1 MYTINFV
8 NESQMQGDFV
18 VFQQSPWPTVIY
30 PLAWKT
36 IRAAPN
42 GMPIRFT
49 WEKDYVFFSAQSGQ
63 LAPGVRIVPC
73 CQLETSPD
81 SMNEV
86 TLEADFRLINARPG
100 QSGRFAIFESGQFQP
115 GTGATGIGIMGYPIF
130 AAQVVPNLTQIMP
143 AVEDTYFVVFGNNYA
158 QGEVLDM
165 NRVMSNA
172 ARVAFPN
179 SGGEVTVILQ
189 ENGSFR
195 VE

>member
-1 MYTINFV
+1 MDLLEFEKRVKLRGVLVFIPVNFLKYKPLNNTDMYTINFV

-18 VFQQSPWPTVIY
+18 IFQQSPWPTVIY
-30 PLAWKT
+30 PLAWET

-73 CQLETSPD
+73 CQVEANLD

-100 QSGRFAIFESGQFQP
+100 QP
-115 GTGATGIGIMGYPIF
+115 GHCLLYTSPS
-130 AAQVVPNLTQIMP
+130 PR
-143 AVEDTYFVVFGNNYA
+143 D
-158 QGEVLDM
+158 D
-165 NRVMSNA
+165 R
-172 ARVAFPN
+172 
-179 SGGEVTVILQ
+179 
-189 ENGSFR
+189 
-195 VE
+195 